1 MGFGQAISYNLNN
14 LTNFSGRAS
23 RSEFWWWI
31 LFVWI
36 VNVILGFLIN
46 LVTPASDGT
55 SSLGFLGN
63 VALLVISVI
72 FFLATL
78 AVAIRRL
85 HDTGRSGW
93 WVLLYWICCIGTII
107 LIVFTVQPSQP
118 ADNQYGPPPTA

>member
-14 LTNFSGRAS
+14 MTNFSGRAS

-36 VNVILGFLIN
+36 INVILAFLIN
-46 LVTPASDGT
+46 LVTPSSGDT
-55 SSLGFLGN
+55 SSLGLLGN
-63 VALLVISVI
+63 VALLIVSVI

-78 AVAIRRL
+78 AVAVRRL

-93 WVLLYWICCIGTII
+93 WVLLYWVCCIGTII
-107 LIVFTVQPSQP
+107 MIVFCVQPSQP
-118 ADNQYGPPPTA
+118 SDNQYGAPPA

>member
-1 MGFGQAISYNLNN
+1 MGFGQAISSGFSN

-23 RSEFWWWI
+23 RSEFWWWL

-36 VNVILGFLIN
+36 INAILAIIIN

-55 SSLGFLGN
+55 ANLGILGN
-63 VALLVISVI
+63 IGVLIVSVI

-78 AVAIRRL
+78 AVAVRRL

-93 WVLLYWICCIGTII
+93 WVLLYWVCCIGTIV
-107 LIVFTVQPSQP
+107 LIVFWVQPSQP
-118 ADNQYGPPPTA
+118 GDNQHGAPPV

>member
-46 LVTPASDGT
+46 LVTPSSDGT
-55 SSLGFLGN
+55 TSLGFLGN

-78 AVAIRRL
+78 AVAVRRL

-107 LIVFTVQPSQP
+107 LIVFWVQPSQP
-118 ADNQYGPPPTA
+118 SDNQYGAPPA